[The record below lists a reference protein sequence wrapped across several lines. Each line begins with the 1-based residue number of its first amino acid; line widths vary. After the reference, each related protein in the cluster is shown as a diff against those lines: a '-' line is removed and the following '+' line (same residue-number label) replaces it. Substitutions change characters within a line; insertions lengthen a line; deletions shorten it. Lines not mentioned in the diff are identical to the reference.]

1 MFKGYVAGGGNIC
14 SRKYPKDEI
23 NFLVHMF
30 VENRHDR
37 NHMLLESI
45 RKK

>member
-1 MFKGYVAGGGNIC
+1 MLLEEKLC
-14 SRKYPKDEI
+14 SQKYPKGEI
-23 NFLVHMF
+23 NFLVHKF

-37 NHMLLESI
+37 NRMFLESI